1 MATQVITQEGRGET
15 RVGIDTGGT
24 FTDLLAV
31 EDGVLRMAKT
41 LSTPAEPARSTGE
54 ALSKAGLGG
63 AGQVATLVHGTT
75 IATNALIE
83 RRGAAVGLITTAG
96 FGDLLEIQRI
106 SRPRSFDLHWVK
118 PRHLVPRRLVREVA
132 ERVTADGSVLIPL
145 DPEEVR
151 RAARELLD
159 VGVDAIAV
167 SFLFSFLNSDHER
180 AARAAVLEEF
190 PELEVSISSEV
201 FGQWREYERTSTC
214 VIDAFL
220 KPTVTRYAAELTS
233 LGDERQIGELL
244 VMRSNGGVMSPSGA
258 RKMPV
263 SMVRSGP
270 AGGVIA
276 ASQVAGLLGR
286 ENVIIADMGGTSFD
300 TGLISAGKP
309 ALTTFSELEWG
320 VPIAVPMVDVRS
332 VGAGGGSVA
341 WIDAAGIMRVGPQ
354 SAGAD
359 PGPACYGRGGKLPTV
374 TDANVLLGRL
384 PVELPL
390 AGDLQLDAQASEEV
404 VGELARALERDVE
417 DVALGILRIA
427 DNNMAQAV
435 RLVTI
440 DSGHDPREFALMAF
454 GGAGPLHASAIAR
467 ALSIR
472 EVLVP
477 VFPGAFSA
485 YGALIADTRFDYMRT
500 SVMGAGDLDLR
511 RVRGIYAE
519 LEEQAA
525 GDLAREGIAA
535 TALTR
540 SIELRYSG
548 QNWEL
553 EVALEGEPGEREIEG
568 VARRFHAAHDAQFGW
583 SLPDGD
589 LELVNFKLAAFA
601 ARETPALP
609 ELPEG
614 PLPEPIDTRRVVFD
628 EGRTE
633 ERTPVYWRADLRRE
647 NRLSGPA
654 LIAEPDS
661 TVLIAH
667 GEQLR
672 VDRSGNLLIA
682 IEGEEHR

>member
-1 MATQVITQEGRGET
+1 MAPTTTFNETVPT

-24 FTDLLAV
+24 FTDLLV
-31 EDGVLRMAKT
+31 LEDGALRMAKT

-54 ALSKAGLGG
+54 ALSKAGLDGPG
-63 AGQVATLVHGTT
+63 RVATLVHGTT

-96 FGDLLEIQRI
+96 FGDVLEIQRI

-118 PRHLVPRRLVREVA
+118 PQHLVPRRLVREVD
-132 ERVTADGSVLIPL
+132 ERIAADGSVNVPI
-145 DPEEVR
+145 DPDQVR
-151 RAARELLD
+151 EAARELVAAG
-159 VGVDAIAV
+159 VGAIAV

-180 AARAAVLEEF
+180 VAREALRDEF
-190 PELEVSISSEV
+190 PDLEVSISSEV

-220 KPTVTRYAAELTS
+220 KPTVARYAAELTS
-233 LGDERQIGELL
+233 LGAEREIGDLL
-244 VMRSNGGVMSPSGA
+244 VMRSNGGVMSPGGA

-300 TGLISAGKP
+300 TGLIRAGKP

-384 PVELPL
+384 PAELPL
-390 AGDLQLDAQASEEV
+390 AGDLKLDAAASEEV
-404 VGELARALERDVE
+404 VGGLARELGRDIE

-467 ALSIR
+467 ALSIH

-500 SVMGAGDLDLR
+500 AVMGAADPDIER
-511 RVRGIYAE
+511 IRGIYAD
-519 LEEQAA
+519 LEEQAIR
-525 GDLAREGIAA
+525 DLTREGIAA

-540 SIELRYSG
+540 AIELRYSG

-553 EVALEGEPGEREIEG
+553 EVALEGEPGAQEIDD
-568 VARRFHAAHDAQFGW
+568 VARRFHAAHDEQFGW

-589 LELVNFKLAAFA
+589 LEFVNFKLAALA
-601 ARETPALP
+601 ARDTPALP
-609 ELPEG
+609 ELRDG
-614 PLPEPIDTRRVVFD
+614 PVPEPIDTRRVTFD
-628 EGRTE
+628 GGRTE
-633 ERTPVYWRADLRRE
+633 PRTPVFWRAELCSG
-647 NRLSGPA
+647 NRLRGPA

-661 TVLIAH
+661 TVLLGP
-667 GEQLR
+667 GEELE
-672 VDRSGNLLIA
+672 VDRSGNLLIT
-682 IEGEEHR
+682 IGEEDPR